1 MGEVLRIPS
10 QDRGVVGKCD
20 AGDLQ
25 VQRADAQALAAE
37 LDEYVCRVSIPRE
50 NGPVGKEINL
60 PLEFGVRA
68 DLTMGITVAAYLSKA
83 SLAPALRR

>member
-1 MGEVLRIPS
+1 MRKS
-10 QDRGVVGKCD
+10 D
-20 AGDLQ
+20 AGDFQ
-25 VQRADAQALAAE
+25 IQGADAQAPTPE
-37 LDEYVCRVSIPRE
+37 FDEQVCRVGIPRE
-50 NGPVGKEINL
+50 NEPVREEINL